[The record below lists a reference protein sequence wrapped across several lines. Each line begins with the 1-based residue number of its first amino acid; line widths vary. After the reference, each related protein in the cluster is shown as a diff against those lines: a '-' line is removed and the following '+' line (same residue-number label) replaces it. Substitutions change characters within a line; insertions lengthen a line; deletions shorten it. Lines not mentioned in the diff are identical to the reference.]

1 MAMTLQE
8 QYQLAADNNTIL
20 LDNII
25 VYICSTFNIS
35 KDVYISN
42 IKYYTKKILYEIKN
56 NNNKAVEL
64 RLERKK
70 VREDLEDLER
80 AYCREPSMDF
90 VGRGRD
96 TGGHPNGE
104 ELRQIEKAMLREK
117 LGQLLVESQLLE
129 KSLESNNELIKSL
142 INIIPRTQYI
152 QVLEMTY
159 IHCMSN
165 TEIAIELNYSRDFVD
180 QARVRGLIDVI
191 KILKNHLKK

>member
-1 MAMTLQE
+1 MTLQE
-8 QYQLAADNNTIL
+8 QYQLAAQNNTVL
-20 LDNII
+20 LSRI
-25 VYICSTFNIS
+25 VFYICSTFNIN
-35 KDVYISN
+35 KETYMSN

-96 TGGHPNGE
+96 TGGHANGE
-104 ELRQIEKAMLREK
+104 ELRQIEKAVLREK
-117 LGQLLVESQLLE
+117 LGELLVESQLLE

-180 QARVRGLIDVI
+180 KARIRGLTDIT
-191 KILKNHLKK
+191 KILKEIIK

>member
-1 MAMTLQE
+1 MTLQE
-8 QYQLAADNNTIL
+8 QYQLAADNNIVL
-20 LDNII
+20 LSRI
-25 VYICSTFNIS
+25 VFYICSTFNIN
-35 KDVYISN
+35 KETYISN

-80 AYCREPSMDF
+80 AYCREPNMDF
-90 VGRGRD
+90 VGHGRN

-117 LGQLLVESQLLE
+117 LGQLLIESQLLE
-129 KSLESNNELIKSL
+129 KSLEGNNELIKSL

-165 TEIAIELNYSRDFVD
+165 TEIAMELNYGIEYID
-180 QARVRGLIDVI
+180 QARYRGILDVAKII
-191 KILKNHLKK
+191 KQHLEKN